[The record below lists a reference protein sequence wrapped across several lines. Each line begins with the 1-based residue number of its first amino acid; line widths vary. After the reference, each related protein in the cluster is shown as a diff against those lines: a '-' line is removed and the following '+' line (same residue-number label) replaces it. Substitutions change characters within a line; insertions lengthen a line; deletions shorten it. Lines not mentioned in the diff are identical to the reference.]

1 MRRSYEGGDEDMK
14 IEVYGTGCP
23 KCNMLEANV
32 KKVLKN
38 LGVQAEVSKVTD
50 IEKIVNKG
58 LMSTPALAID
68 GEVVVAGRVAS
79 VGELTELVSSRRA
92 KA

>member
-1 MRRSYEGGDEDMK
+1 MRRSIKGGNEDMK
-14 IEVYGTGCP
+14 VEVYGTGCP

-38 LGVQAEVSKVTD
+38 LGVAAEVSKVTD
-50 IEKIVNKG
+50 IEEIVNKG

-79 VGELTELVSSRRA
+79 VGELTELISSRRA

>member
-1 MRRSYEGGDEDMK
+1 MK

-23 KCNMLEANV
+23 KCNMLEANA

-38 LGVQAEVSKVTD
+38 LGVQVEVSKVTD
-50 IEKIVNKG
+50 IEEIVNKG

-79 VGELTELVSSRRA
+79 VRELTELISSRRS

>member
-1 MRRSYEGGDEDMK
+1 MRRSIKGGNEDMK
-14 IEVYGTGCP
+14 VEVYGTGCP

-38 LGVQAEVSKVTD
+38 LGVAAEVSKVTD
-50 IEKIVNKG
+50 IEEIVNKG

-79 VGELTELVSSRRA
+79 VRELTELISSRRS

>member
-1 MRRSYEGGDEDMK
+1 MK
-14 IEVYGTGCP
+14 VEVYGTGCP

-38 LGVQAEVSKVTD
+38 LGVAAEVSKVTD
-50 IEKIVNKG
+50 IEEIVNKG

-79 VGELTELVSSRRA
+79 VRELTELISSRRS

>member
-1 MRRSYEGGDEDMK
+1 MRRGVKGGNEDMK
-14 IEVYGTGCP
+14 VEVYGTGCP

-38 LGVQAEVSKVTD
+38 LGVAAEVSKVTD
-50 IEKIVNKG
+50 IEEIVNKG

-79 VGELTELVSSRRA
+79 VGELTELISSRRA